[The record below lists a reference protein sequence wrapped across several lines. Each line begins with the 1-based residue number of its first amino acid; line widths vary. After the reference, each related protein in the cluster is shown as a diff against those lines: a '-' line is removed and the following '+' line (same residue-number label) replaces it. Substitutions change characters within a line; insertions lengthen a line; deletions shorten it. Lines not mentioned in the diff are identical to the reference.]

1 MTRMRKGDTYMSMR
15 KFYRNTAACLLA
27 ALFLAAAGCSS
38 TTSVFP
44 SAEGSEEEPAESG
57 AGREDASGDAGQPGD
72 SGDETEESTSGDAGQ
87 SGGSGDETEESTAG
101 DAGQP
106 GGSGDETEESMAGDA
121 GQPGDSGDGT
131 VTENTVIY
139 VDVTGAVKAPGV
151 YTLPAGSRV
160 FEAIALAGGARED
173 ASLENLNQ
181 AGILQDGQQI
191 RVYTEEEAAQMAQ
204 QGSLPSLPGAET
216 AAGQKESQ
224 EASKVN
230 INTAGKEE
238 LMTLTGIGETRAEA
252 ILAYRQETG
261 GFPAPE
267 DLMQVEGIKEKTFEK
282 LKDQIT
288 VN

>member
-44 SAEGSEEEPAESG
+44 SAEGSEEQPAESG

-87 SGGSGDETEESTAG
+87 SGGSGDETEESMAG

-106 GGSGDETEESMAGDA
+106 GG
-121 GQPGDSGDGT
+121 SGDGT

-181 AGILQDGQQI
+181 AGLLQDGQQI
-191 RVYTEEEAAQMAQ
+191 RVYTEEEAAQMVQ
-204 QGSLPSLPGAET
+204 QGSLPGAET

-261 GFPAPE
+261 GFQTPE

>member
-44 SAEGSEEEPAESG
+44 SAEGSEEELAESG

-72 SGDETEESTSGDAGQ
+72 SGDETEEST
-87 SGGSGDETEESTAG
+87 
-101 DAGQP
+101 
-106 GGSGDETEESMAGDA
+106 AGDA

-204 QGSLPSLPGAET
+204 QGSLPSLPGAEA
-216 AAGQKESQ
+216 AAGQEEGQ

-230 INTAGKEE
+230 INTAGKDE

-261 GFPAPE
+261 GFQTPE

>member
-44 SAEGSEEEPAESG
+44 SAEGSEEELAESG

-87 SGGSGDETEESTAG
+87 
-101 DAGQP
+101 
-106 GGSGDETEESMAGDA
+106 
-121 GQPGDSGDGT
+121 PGDSGDGT
-131 VTENTVIY
+131 VTESTAGDGQETAGSSGKENTVIY

-204 QGSLPSLPGAET
+204 QGSLPSLPGAEA
-216 AAGQKESQ
+216 AAGQEEGQ

-230 INTAGKEE
+230 INTAGKDE

-261 GFPAPE
+261 GFQVPE

>member
-72 SGDETEESTSGDAGQ
+72 SGDETEEST
-87 SGGSGDETEESTAG
+87 
-101 DAGQP
+101 
-106 GGSGDETEESMAGDA
+106 AGDA

-151 YTLPAGSRV
+151 YTLPTGSRV

-261 GFPAPE
+261 GFQAPE

>member
-44 SAEGSEEEPAESG
+44 SAEGSEEELAESG

-72 SGDETEESTSGDAGQ
+72 SGDETEEST
-87 SGGSGDETEESTAG
+87 
-101 DAGQP
+101 
-106 GGSGDETEESMAGDA
+106 AGDA

-181 AGILQDGQQI
+181 AGLLQDGQQI

-204 QGSLPSLPGAET
+204 QGSLPSLPGAEA
-216 AAGQKESQ
+216 AAGQKEGQ

-230 INTAGKEE
+230 INTAGKDE

-261 GFPAPE
+261 GFQAPE

>member
-44 SAEGSEEEPAESG
+44 SAEGSEEELAESG

-72 SGDETEESTSGDAGQ
+72 F
-87 SGGSGDETEESTAG
+87 GDETEESTAG
-101 DAGQP
+101 DAGQL
-106 GGSGDETEESMAGDA
+106 
-121 GQPGDSGDGT
+121 GDSGDGT

-181 AGILQDGQQI
+181 AGLLQDGQQI

-204 QGSLPSLPGAET
+204 QGSLPSLPGAEA
-216 AAGQKESQ
+216 AAGQKEGQ

-230 INTAGKEE
+230 INTAGKDE

-261 GFPAPE
+261 GFQAPE

>member
-44 SAEGSEEEPAESG
+44 SAEGSEEELAESG

-72 SGDETEESTSGDAGQ
+72 SGDR
-87 SGGSGDETEESTAG
+87 
-101 DAGQP
+101 
-106 GGSGDETEESMAGDA
+106 TEESMAGDA

-181 AGILQDGQQI
+181 AGLLQDGQQI

-261 GFPAPE
+261 GFQVPE

>member
-72 SGDETEESTSGDAGQ
+72 SGDETEEST
-87 SGGSGDETEESTAG
+87 
-101 DAGQP
+101 
-106 GGSGDETEESMAGDA
+106 AGDA

-151 YTLPAGSRV
+151 YTLPTGSRV

-204 QGSLPSLPGAET
+204 QGSLPSLPGAEA
-216 AAGQKESQ
+216 AAGQKEGQ

-230 INTAGKEE
+230 INTAGKDE

-261 GFPAPE
+261 GFQAPE

>member
-72 SGDETEESTSGDAGQ
+72 SGDETEEST
-87 SGGSGDETEESTAG
+87 
-101 DAGQP
+101 
-106 GGSGDETEESMAGDA
+106 AGDA

-204 QGSLPSLPGAET
+204 QGSLPSLPGAEA
-216 AAGQKESQ
+216 AAGQKEGQ

-230 INTAGKEE
+230 INTAGKDE

-261 GFPAPE
+261 GFQAPE

>member
-44 SAEGSEEEPAESG
+44 SAEGSEEELAESG

-72 SGDETEESTSGDAGQ
+72 SGDETEESTS
-87 SGGSGDETEESTAG
+87 
-101 DAGQP
+101 
-106 GGSGDETEESMAGDA
+106 GDA

-230 INTAGKEE
+230 INTAGKDE

-261 GFPAPE
+261 GFQAPE

>member
-72 SGDETEESTSGDAGQ
+72 SGDETEEST
-87 SGGSGDETEESTAG
+87 AG

-106 GGSGDETEESMAGDA
+106 GG
-121 GQPGDSGDGT
+121 SGDGT

-173 ASLENLNQ
+173 ASLETLNQ

-204 QGSLPSLPGAET
+204 QGSLPSLPGAEA
-216 AAGQKESQ
+216 AAGQEEGQ

-261 GFPAPE
+261 GFQAPE

>member
-44 SAEGSEEEPAESG
+44 SAEGSEEELAESG

-87 SGGSGDETEESTAG
+87 SGGSGDETEESMAG

-106 GGSGDETEESMAGDA
+106 GGSGD
-121 GQPGDSGDGT
+121 GT
-131 VTENTVIY
+131 VTESTAGDGQETAGSSGKENTVIY

-204 QGSLPSLPGAET
+204 QGSLPSLPGAEA
-216 AAGQKESQ
+216 AAGQKEGQ

-230 INTAGKEE
+230 INTAGKDE

-261 GFPAPE
+261 GFQVPE

>member
-44 SAEGSEEEPAESG
+44 SAEGSEEELAESG
-57 AGREDASGDAGQPGD
+57 AGREDAAGDAGQPGD
-72 SGDETEESTSGDAGQ
+72 SGDETEESTS
-87 SGGSGDETEESTAG
+87 
-101 DAGQP
+101 
-106 GGSGDETEESMAGDA
+106 GDA

-261 GFPAPE
+261 GFQAPE

>member
-44 SAEGSEEEPAESG
+44 SAEGSEEELAESG

-72 SGDETEESTSGDAGQ
+72 SGDETEEST
-87 SGGSGDETEESTAG
+87 
-101 DAGQP
+101 
-106 GGSGDETEESMAGDA
+106 AGDA

-216 AAGQKESQ
+216 AAGQEEGQ

-230 INTAGKEE
+230 INTAGKDE

-261 GFPAPE
+261 GFQAPE

>member
-1 MTRMRKGDTYMSMR
+1 MSMR

-72 SGDETEESTSGDAGQ
+72 FGDETEESTSGDAGQ
-87 SGGSGDETEESTAG
+87 PGGSGNETEEST
-101 DAGQP
+101 
-106 GGSGDETEESMAGDA
+106 AGDA

-181 AGILQDGQQI
+181 AGLLQDGQQI

-204 QGSLPSLPGAET
+204 QGSLPGAET
-216 AAGQKESQ
+216 AAGQEEGQ
-224 EASKVN
+224 EALKVN
-230 INTAGKEE
+230 INTAGKDE

-261 GFPAPE
+261 GFQAPE

>member
-72 SGDETEESTSGDAGQ
+72 SGDETEEST
-87 SGGSGDETEESTAG
+87 
-101 DAGQP
+101 
-106 GGSGDETEESMAGDA
+106 AGDA

-216 AAGQKESQ
+216 AAGQEEGQ

-261 GFPAPE
+261 GFQAPE

>member
-44 SAEGSEEEPAESG
+44 SAEGSEEELAESG

-87 SGGSGDETEESTAG
+87 SGGSGNETEESTAG
-101 DAGQP
+101 DGQETAGS
-106 GGSGDETEESMAGDA
+106 SGK
-121 GQPGDSGDGT
+121 
-131 VTENTVIY
+131 ENTVIY

-181 AGILQDGQQI
+181 AGLLQDGQQI

-204 QGSLPSLPGAET
+204 QGSLPSLPGAEA
-216 AAGQKESQ
+216 AAGQEEGQ

-230 INTAGKEE
+230 INTAGKDE

-261 GFPAPE
+261 GFQVPE

>member
-44 SAEGSEEEPAESG
+44 PAEGSEEELAESG

-72 SGDETEESTSGDAGQ
+72 SGDG
-87 SGGSGDETEESTAG
+87 
-101 DAGQP
+101 
-106 GGSGDETEESMAGDA
+106 TEESMAGDA
-121 GQPGDSGDGT
+121 GQPGGSGDGT

-181 AGILQDGQQI
+181 AGLLQDGQQI
-191 RVYTEEEAAQMAQ
+191 RVYTEEEAAQMEQ

-261 GFPAPE
+261 GFQAPE

>member
-44 SAEGSEEEPAESG
+44 PAEGSEEEPAESG

-72 SGDETEESTSGDAGQ
+72 SADG
-87 SGGSGDETEESTAG
+87 
-101 DAGQP
+101 
-106 GGSGDETEESMAGDA
+106 TEESMAGDA
-121 GQPGDSGDGT
+121 GQPGGSGDGT

-204 QGSLPSLPGAET
+204 QGSLPSLPGAEA

-261 GFPAPE
+261 GFQAPE

>member
-72 SGDETEESTSGDAGQ
+72 SGDR
-87 SGGSGDETEESTAG
+87 
-101 DAGQP
+101 
-106 GGSGDETEESMAGDA
+106 TEESMAGDA

-216 AAGQKESQ
+216 AAGQEEGQ

-230 INTAGKEE
+230 INTAGKDE

-261 GFPAPE
+261 GFQAPE

>member
-44 SAEGSEEEPAESG
+44 SAEGSEEELAESG

-72 SGDETEESTSGDAGQ
+72 SGDR
-87 SGGSGDETEESTAG
+87 
-101 DAGQP
+101 
-106 GGSGDETEESMAGDA
+106 TEESMAGDA
-121 GQPGDSGDGT
+121 GQPGGSGDGT

-204 QGSLPSLPGAET
+204 QGSLPSLPGAEA
-216 AAGQKESQ
+216 AAGQKEGQ

-230 INTAGKEE
+230 INTAGKDE

-261 GFPAPE
+261 GFQAPE

>member
-57 AGREDASGDAGQPGD
+57 AGREDAS
-72 SGDETEESTSGDAGQ
+72 
-87 SGGSGDETEESTAG
+87 
-101 DAGQP
+101 
-106 GGSGDETEESMAGDA
+106 GDA

-204 QGSLPSLPGAET
+204 QGSLPSLPGAEA

-261 GFPAPE
+261 GFQVPE

>member
-44 SAEGSEEEPAESG
+44 SAEGSEEELAESG

-72 SGDETEESTSGDAGQ
+72 SGDETEEST
-87 SGGSGDETEESTAG
+87 AG

-106 GGSGDETEESMAGDA
+106 GG
-121 GQPGDSGDGT
+121 SGDGT

-216 AAGQKESQ
+216 AAGQEEGQ

-230 INTAGKEE
+230 INTAGKDE

-261 GFPAPE
+261 GFQAPE

>member
-44 SAEGSEEEPAESG
+44 SAEGSEEELAESG

-72 SGDETEESTSGDAGQ
+72 SGDR
-87 SGGSGDETEESTAG
+87 
-101 DAGQP
+101 
-106 GGSGDETEESMAGDA
+106 TEESMAGDA
-121 GQPGDSGDGT
+121 GQPGGSGDGT
-131 VTENTVIY
+131 VTESTAGDGQETAGSSGKENTVIY

-204 QGSLPSLPGAET
+204 QGSLPSLPGAEA
-216 AAGQKESQ
+216 AAGQKEGQ

-230 INTAGKEE
+230 INTAGKDE

-261 GFPAPE
+261 GFQAPE

>member
-44 SAEGSEEEPAESG
+44 SAEGSEEELAESG

-72 SGDETEESTSGDAGQ
+72 SGDGTVT
-87 SGGSGDETEESTAG
+87 ESTAG
-101 DAGQP
+101 DGQETAGS
-106 GGSGDETEESMAGDA
+106 SGK
-121 GQPGDSGDGT
+121 
-131 VTENTVIY
+131 ENTVIY

-204 QGSLPSLPGAET
+204 QGSLPSLPGAEA
-216 AAGQKESQ
+216 AAGQEEGQ

-230 INTAGKEE
+230 INTAGKDE

-261 GFPAPE
+261 GFQVPE

>member
-44 SAEGSEEEPAESG
+44 SAEGSEEELAGSG

-72 SGDETEESTSGDAGQ
+72 SGDETEESTS
-87 SGGSGDETEESTAG
+87 
-101 DAGQP
+101 
-106 GGSGDETEESMAGDA
+106 GDA

-216 AAGQKESQ
+216 AAGQKEGQ

-230 INTAGKEE
+230 INTAGKDE

-261 GFPAPE
+261 GFQAPE

>member
-44 SAEGSEEEPAESG
+44 SAEGSEEELAESG

-72 SGDETEESTSGDAGQ
+72 SGDR
-87 SGGSGDETEESTAG
+87 
-101 DAGQP
+101 
-106 GGSGDETEESMAGDA
+106 TEESMAGDA
-121 GQPGDSGDGT
+121 GQPGGSGDGT
-131 VTENTVIY
+131 VTESTVIY

-181 AGILQDGQQI
+181 AGLLQDGQQI

-261 GFPAPE
+261 GFQVPE

>member
-27 ALFLAAAGCSS
+27 ALFLAAAGCSN

-72 SGDETEESTSGDAGQ
+72 SGDETEEST
-87 SGGSGDETEESTAG
+87 
-101 DAGQP
+101 
-106 GGSGDETEESMAGDA
+106 AGDA

-204 QGSLPSLPGAET
+204 QGSLPSLPGAEA
-216 AAGQKESQ
+216 AAGQEEGQ

-230 INTAGKEE
+230 INTAGKDE

-261 GFPAPE
+261 GFQAPE

>member
-57 AGREDASGDAGQPGD
+57 AGRENASGDAGQPGD
-72 SGDETEESTSGDAGQ
+72 SGDETEEST
-87 SGGSGDETEESTAG
+87 
-101 DAGQP
+101 
-106 GGSGDETEESMAGDA
+106 AGDA

-139 VDVTGAVKAPGV
+139 VDVTGSVKAPGV

-216 AAGQKESQ
+216 AAGQEEGQ

-230 INTAGKEE
+230 INTAGKDE

-261 GFPAPE
+261 GFQAPE

>member
-1 MTRMRKGDTYMSMR
+1 MSMR

-72 SGDETEESTSGDAGQ
+72 FGDETEESTS
-87 SGGSGDETEESTAG
+87 
-101 DAGQP
+101 
-106 GGSGDETEESMAGDA
+106 GDA

-261 GFPAPE
+261 GFQAPE

>member
-1 MTRMRKGDTYMSMR
+1 
-15 KFYRNTAACLLA
+15 
-27 ALFLAAAGCSS
+27 
-38 TTSVFP
+38 
-44 SAEGSEEEPAESG
+44 
-57 AGREDASGDAGQPGD
+57 
-72 SGDETEESTSGDAGQ
+72 
-87 SGGSGDETEESTAG
+87 
-101 DAGQP
+101 
-106 GGSGDETEESMAGDA
+106 MAGDA

-151 YTLPAGSRV
+151 YTLPTGSRV

-216 AAGQKESQ
+216 AAGQEEGQ

-230 INTAGKEE
+230 INTAGKDE

-261 GFPAPE
+261 GFQAPE

>member
-72 SGDETEESTSGDAGQ
+72 SGDETEESTS
-87 SGGSGDETEESTAG
+87 
-101 DAGQP
+101 
-106 GGSGDETEESMAGDA
+106 GDA

-216 AAGQKESQ
+216 AAGQKEGQ
-224 EASKVN
+224 EAPKVN

-261 GFPAPE
+261 GFQAPE

>member
-44 SAEGSEEEPAESG
+44 SAEGSEEELAESG

-72 SGDETEESTSGDAGQ
+72 SGDETEEST
-87 SGGSGDETEESTAG
+87 
-101 DAGQP
+101 
-106 GGSGDETEESMAGDA
+106 AGDA

-261 GFPAPE
+261 GFQAPE

>member
-44 SAEGSEEEPAESG
+44 SAEGSEEQPAESG

-72 SGDETEESTSGDAGQ
+72 SGDETEEST
-87 SGGSGDETEESTAG
+87 AG

-106 GGSGDETEESMAGDA
+106 GDSGDRTEESMAGDA
-121 GQPGDSGDGT
+121 GQPGGSGDGT

-181 AGILQDGQQI
+181 AGLLQDGQQI
-191 RVYTEEEAAQMAQ
+191 RVYTEEEAAQMVQ
-204 QGSLPSLPGAET
+204 QGSLPGAET

-261 GFPAPE
+261 GFQAPE

>member
-1 MTRMRKGDTYMSMR
+1 MTRMRKGDTYMSMT

-44 SAEGSEEEPAESG
+44 SAEGSEEELAESG

-72 SGDETEESTSGDAGQ
+72 SGDETEEST
-87 SGGSGDETEESTAG
+87 
-101 DAGQP
+101 
-106 GGSGDETEESMAGDA
+106 AGDA

-204 QGSLPSLPGAET
+204 QGSLPSLPGAEA
-216 AAGQKESQ
+216 AAGQKEGQ

-230 INTAGKEE
+230 INTAGKDE

-261 GFPAPE
+261 GFQAPE

>member
-72 SGDETEESTSGDAGQ
+72 SGDETEEST
-87 SGGSGDETEESTAG
+87 
-101 DAGQP
+101 
-106 GGSGDETEESMAGDA
+106 AGDA

-151 YTLPAGSRV
+151 YTLPPGSRV

-204 QGSLPSLPGAET
+204 QGSLPSLPGAEA
-216 AAGQKESQ
+216 AAGQKEGQ

-230 INTAGKEE
+230 INTAGKDE

-261 GFPAPE
+261 GFQAPE

>member
-44 SAEGSEEEPAESG
+44 SAEGSEEELAESG

-72 SGDETEESTSGDAGQ
+72 SGDETEEST
-87 SGGSGDETEESTAG
+87 
-101 DAGQP
+101 
-106 GGSGDETEESMAGDA
+106 AGDA

-204 QGSLPSLPGAET
+204 QGSLPSLPGAEA
-216 AAGQKESQ
+216 AAGQKEGQ

-261 GFPAPE
+261 GFQAPE